1 MTQSQ
6 SHLRSVFFSLLSLT
20 AISQLAAHRR
30 KVVGCEGS
38 RVELYC
44 EGDKVISV
52 LRANYGRISASVCG
66 DQRGQ
71 EDWSTR
77 CIQPRTLREVTSRC
91 SSTSGAPCSLEVSSS
106 VFGDPCPNTPKY
118 LEVVYT
124 CRKREK
130 VPESPMLPPWLMSL
144 EAMENIIRRDPTT
157 RPSTS
162 ASTTST
168 TSPTTIRRE
177 EQRLEPVEPST
188 EFLVYLQQVKER
200 ERRVSL
206 MLNNPRELPVVQA
219 EPETSLDRDVIA
231 AIVIAALA
239 TLILLVAVIIVFCCS
254 KSRAKTSQAQSDLET
269 SSSTYLSYGLRGNIR
284 GSLGQTG
291 TVCHQ
296 SLMLENNLP
305 FSIKCG
311 QTGQTYEY
319 AEINYK
325 DSSYPGLPCHLAN
338 KY

>member
-1 MTQSQ
+1 MTS
-6 SHLRSVFFSLLSLT
+6 SVSTAFLSLLALASL
-20 AISQLAAHRR
+20 SQLSAHRR

-38 RVELYC
+38 RLELYC

-52 LRANYGRISASVCG
+52 LRANYGRISNSVCG
-66 DQRGQ
+66 DNRGQ
-71 EDWSTR
+71 NWSTR

-91 SSTSGAPCSLEVSSS
+91 SSNSSGLCSLEVSSS

-124 CRKREK
+124 CQKREK
-130 VPESPMLPPWLMSL
+130 VPEPPMLPPWLMSL
-144 EAMENIIRRDPTT
+144 EAMENIIRRKPTSM
-157 RPSTS
+157 PST
-162 ASTTST
+162 STTST
-168 TSPTTIRRE
+168 TSISPTTARRE
-177 EQRLEPVEPST
+177 EKRVEPST

-254 KSRAKTSQAQSDLET
+254 KSRTKSSQAQSDLET
-269 SSSTYLSYGLRGNIR
+269 SSSTYLSYGLRGNI
-284 GSLGQTG
+284 SQENFGQPG
-291 TVCHQ
+291 NLCQ
-296 SLMLENNLP
+296 QGLRLENNLP

-311 QTGQTYEY
+311 QAGETYEY

-325 DSSYPGLPCHLAN
+325 DSRGGYPGLACRLAN